1 MGNTYKFDRMFI
13 PLYTQTLTICL
24 HDTQAQNDKILIML
38 PDFRV
43 RQRDYLL
50 EISRALTQELD
61 REKLL
66 ARILK
71 IAIEMLAGQ
80 AGIIALKQ
88 TEGWRVAAAHG
99 IAPAFL
105 SYLAPLLAE
114 EKVAE
119 LDVRE
124 LNRMLKEL
132 TYTASMGLLNGTAL
146 PLAAHGQVIG
156 VIFIFRNYP
165 DLFTPNDRVLLQ
177 SFANQAAIAVYNAQ
191 LYGQVSYEKQRLD
204 ALLDSAADGILILNA
219 DHTIERV
226 NLAFE
231 KLYNRSRAE
240 ITGRQHN
247 EIIRW
252 AVEPQ
257 GKTLEEAI
265 ANGWPLT
272 PNATLYVEGDLKR
285 PEPPPIPIGVT
296 YAPLLSSEGKLRNV
310 IVSVR
315 DITHFRT
322 AEEIKSTFISIVSH
336 ELRTPVAL
344 IKGYAS
350 TLRRDDAKWDKHTIS
365 DSLAVIEEEADRLSK
380 MIDDLLDASRL
391 QAGGL
396 SLNRA
401 DVSLS
406 TVAGRV
412 AERFA
417 SQSTKHKIVAEFPE
431 KFPVILA
438 DETRIEQVIAN
449 LVSNSL
455 KYATHGEIRISGSVR
470 PEQVIVCVSDE
481 GPGIE
486 AKDLPHIFDRFY
498 RSTNAVKQTKGAG
511 LGLYLARAII
521 EAHGGRIWAD
531 ASTGFPPSGTMR
543 RAQSDSS
550 AQRPKP
556 DSGARICFSLPR

>member
-1 MGNTYKFDRMFI
+1 
-13 PLYTQTLTICL
+13 
-24 HDTQAQNDKILIML
+24 ML

-61 REKLL
+61 LEKLL
-66 ARILK
+66 ARILR

-80 AGIIALKQ
+80 AGLITLKDQ
-88 TEGWRVAAAHG
+88 EGWRVAAAHG

-105 SYLAPLLAE
+105 SYLSPLLAE
-114 EKVAE
+114 ENVRE

-146 PLAAHGQVIG
+146 PLATHGEVIG

-165 DLFTPNDRVLLQ
+165 DLFTQNDRILLQ
-177 SFANQAAIAVYNAQ
+177 SFADQAAIAVFNAQ

-219 DHTIERV
+219 DLTIERV
-226 NLAFE
+226 NDAFE
-231 KLYNRSRAE
+231 RMYGKTHDDLASLPHDE
-240 ITGRQHN
+240 IV
-247 EIIRW
+247 RW
-252 AVEPQ
+252 AGEPQ
-257 GKTLEEAI
+257 GSTLNEAI

-272 PNATLYVEGDLKR
+272 PNATLYVEGDLER
-285 PEPPPIPIGVT
+285 ELQPPLPVGVT
-296 YAPLLSSEGKLRNV
+296 YAPLLSAEGKLRNI

-322 AEEIKSTFISIVSH
+322 ADEIKATFISIVSH
-336 ELRTPVAL
+336 ELRTPVTL

-350 TLRRDDAKWDKHTIS
+350 TLRRDDARWDKSTIS
-365 DSLAVIEEEADRLSK
+365 ESLAVIEEEADRLSK
-380 MIDDLLDASRL
+380 LVDDLLDASRL

-396 SLNRA
+396 TLNRA
-401 DVSLS
+401 DVSLPNL
-406 TVAGRV
+406 ARRV
-412 AERFA
+412 AEKFSA
-417 SQSTKHKIVAEFPE
+417 QSKQHHIVADFPE
-431 KFPVILA
+431 RFPIVLA
-438 DETRIEQVIAN
+438 DETRVEQVVIN
-449 LVSNSL
+449 LVSNAL
-455 KYATHGEIRISGSVR
+455 KYAPKGEIKISGTVH
-470 PEQVIVCVSDE
+470 PEQVVVCVSDQ

-511 LGLYLARAII
+511 LGLFLARAIV

-531 ASTGFPPSGTMR
+531 
-543 RAQSDSS
+543 
-550 AQRPKP
+550 PKP
-556 DSGARICFSLPR
+556 DTGARICFSLPR

>member
-1 MGNTYKFDRMFI
+1 
-13 PLYTQTLTICL
+13 
-24 HDTQAQNDKILIML
+24 ML

-66 ARILK
+66 ARILR

-80 AGIIALKQ
+80 AGLIALK
-88 TEGWRVAAAHG
+88 ERDGWRVSAAHG

-105 SYLAPLLAE
+105 SYLTPLLAE
-114 EKVAE
+114 ENVRE
-119 LDVRE
+119 LDVVE

-156 VIFIFRNYP
+156 VIFIFRNYQ
-165 DLFTPNDRVLLQ
+165 DLFTPNDRVILQ
-177 SFANQAAIAVYNAQ
+177 SFADQAAIAVYNAQ
-191 LYGQVSYEKQRLD
+191 LYEQVAYEKQRLD

-219 DHTIERV
+219 DLTIERV
-226 NLAFE
+226 NDAFE
-231 KLYNRSRAE
+231 RIYGKRDDELVNLSHDE
-240 ITGRQHN
+240 VL
-247 EIIRW
+247 RW
-252 AVEPQ
+252 ASPPQ
-257 GKTLEEAI
+257 DSTLNEAI

-272 PNATLYVEGDLKR
+272 PNATLYVEGDLER
-285 PEPPPIPIGVT
+285 PLPPPLPVGVT
-296 YAPLLSSEGKLRNV
+296 YAPLLSTDGKLRNV

-322 AEEIKSTFISIVSH
+322 ADEIKSTFISIVSH
-336 ELRTPVAL
+336 ELRTPATL

-401 DVSLS
+401 DVSLPNLS
-406 TVAGRV
+406 KRV
-412 AERFA
+412 AERF
-417 SQSTKHKIVAEFPE
+417 SVQSKKHTIVTDFPE
-431 KFPVILA
+431 KFPIVLA
-438 DETRIEQVIAN
+438 DETRLEQVITN
-449 LVSNSL
+449 LVSNAL
-455 KYATHGEIRISGSVR
+455 KYAAGGEIKISGTAR
-470 PEQVIVCVSDE
+470 PEQVVICVSDE

-486 AKDLPHIFDRFY
+486 AK
-498 RSTNAVKQTKGAG
+498 
-511 LGLYLARAII
+511 
-521 EAHGGRIWAD
+521 
-531 ASTGFPPSGTMR
+531 
-543 RAQSDSS
+543 
-550 AQRPKP
+550 
-556 DSGARICFSLPR
+556 

>member
-1 MGNTYKFDRMFI
+1 
-13 PLYTQTLTICL
+13 
-24 HDTQAQNDKILIML
+24 ML

-61 REKLL
+61 LEKLL

-80 AGIIALKQ
+80 AGLIALK
-88 TEGWRVAAAHG
+88 EPDGWRVAAAHG

-105 SYLAPLLAE
+105 SYLTPLLAE
-114 EKVAE
+114 ENVRE
-119 LDVRE
+119 LNVSE

-146 PLAAHGQVIG
+146 PLVAHGYVIG

-177 SFANQAAIAVYNAQ
+177 SFADQAAIAVFNAR

-219 DHTIERV
+219 DHTIERC

-231 KLYNRSRAE
+231 KLYGEPRE
-240 ITGRQHN
+240 KIVGTEHVD
-247 EIIRW
+247 IIRW
-252 AVEPQ
+252 AQDPQ
-257 GKTLEEAI
+257 GKTLDEAESG
-265 ANGWPLT
+265 GWPLT
-272 PNATLYVEGDLKR
+272 PNVTLYVEGDLER
-285 PEPPPIPIGVT
+285 PLPPALPVGVT
-296 YAPLLSSEGKLRNV
+296 YAPLLSDDGKLSNI
-310 IVSVR
+310 IVTVR

-322 AEEIKSTFISIVSH
+322 ADEIKSTFISIVSH

-350 TLRRDDAKWDKHTIS
+350 TLRRDDAKWDKSTIS

-396 SLNRA
+396 NLNRA
-401 DVSLS
+401 DVSLPGL
-406 TVAGRV
+406 ANRV
-412 AERFA
+412 VERFA
-417 SQSTKHKIVAEFPE
+417 TQSNKHNIAADFPE
-431 KFPVILA
+431 RFPIILA
-438 DETRIEQVIAN
+438 DERRLEQVITN
-449 LVSNSL
+449 LVSNAL
-455 KYATHGEIRISGSVR
+455 KYAPSGEIKISGQVR
-470 PEQVIVCVSDE
+470 SDQVIICVSDE

-486 AKDLPHIFDRFY
+486 SKDLPHIFDRFY
-498 RSTNAVKQTKGAG
+498 RSSKALKQTKGAG

-531 ASTGFPPSGTMR
+531 
-543 RAQSDSS
+543 
-550 AQRPKP
+550 PKA

>member
-1 MGNTYKFDRMFI
+1 
-13 PLYTQTLTICL
+13 
-24 HDTQAQNDKILIML
+24 ML

-66 ARILK
+66 ARILR

-80 AGIIALKQ
+80 AGLIALKQ
-88 TEGWRVAAAHG
+88 AEGWRVAAAHG

-105 SYLAPLLAE
+105 SYLTPLLAE

-119 LDVRE
+119 LDVNE

-132 TYTASMGLLNGTAL
+132 TYTASMGLLNGTGL
-146 PLAAHGQVIG
+146 PLAAHGRVIG

-165 DLFTPNDRVLLQ
+165 DLFTHNDRMLLQ
-177 SFANQAAIAVYNAQ
+177 SFADQAAIAVYNAQ

-204 ALLDSAADGILILNA
+204 ALLDSAADGIIILNA
-219 DHTIERV
+219 DLTIERV
-226 NLAFE
+226 NDAFE
-231 KLYNRSRAE
+231 RMYGKTHDELAGLPHE
-240 ITGRQHN
+240 
-247 EIIRW
+247 EVIRW
-252 AVEPQ
+252 RGEPQ
-257 GKTLEEAI
+257 GTTLEEAI

-272 PNATLYVEGDLKR
+272 PNATLYVEGDLER
-285 PEPPPIPIGVT
+285 PEPPTLPIGIT
-296 YAPLLSSEGKLRNV
+296 YAPLLSEEGKLRNI

-322 AEEIKSTFISIVSH
+322 AEEIKSTFISVVSH

-365 DSLAVIEEEADRLSK
+365 DSLAVIEEEADRLSQ

-396 SLNRA
+396 SLNKA
-401 DVSLS
+401 DVSLP

-412 AERFA
+412 AERFGT
-417 SQSTKHKIVAEFPE
+417 QSTKHRIVAEFPE
-431 KFPVILA
+431 KFPTILA
-438 DETRIEQVIAN
+438 DETRIEQVVSN

-455 KYATHGEIRISGSVR
+455 KYAPSGEIRISGSAR
-470 PEQVIVCVSDE
+470 PEQVVVCVSDE

-511 LGLYLARAII
+511 LGLYLARAIV

-531 ASTGFPPSGTMR
+531 
-543 RAQSDSS
+543 
-550 AQRPKP
+550 PKP

>member
-1 MGNTYKFDRMFI
+1 
-13 PLYTQTLTICL
+13 
-24 HDTQAQNDKILIML
+24 ML

-61 REKLL
+61 LEKLL
-66 ARILK
+66 ARILR

-80 AGIIALKQ
+80 AGIIALK
-88 TEGWRVAAAHG
+88 EAGWRVAAAHG

-105 SYLAPLLAE
+105 SYLTPLLAE
-114 EKVAE
+114 ENVRE
-119 LDVRE
+119 LNVDE

-177 SFANQAAIAVYNAQ
+177 SFADQAAIAVFNAR
-191 LYGQVSYEKQRLD
+191 LYGEVSYEKQRLD

-219 DHTIERV
+219 DLTIERV
-226 NLAFE
+226 NDAFE
-231 KLYNRSRAE
+231 RIY
-240 ITGRQHN
+240 GRTHDELVN
-247 EIIRW
+247 LSHDEVLRW
-252 AVEPQ
+252 ANAPQ
-257 GKTLEEAI
+257 GSTLNEAI

-272 PNATLYVEGDLKR
+272 PNATLYVEGDLER
-285 PEPPPIPIGVT
+285 PLPPPIAVGIT
-296 YAPLLSSEGKLRNV
+296 YAPLLSNDSRLRNI

-322 AEEIKSTFISIVSH
+322 ADEIKSTFISIVSH
-336 ELRTPVAL
+336 ELRTPVTL

-396 SLNRA
+396 SLSRG
-401 DVSLS
+401 DVSLPRL
-406 TVAGRV
+406 AKRI
-412 AERFA
+412 AEKLT
-417 SQSTKHKIVAEFPE
+417 SQSRQHTIVTDFPE
-431 KFPVILA
+431 NFPVLLA
-438 DETRIEQVIAN
+438 DETRIEQVLIN
-449 LVSNSL
+449 LVSNAI
-455 KYATHGEIRISGSVR
+455 KYAPQGEIKISGQVR
-470 PEQVIVCVSDE
+470 PEQVVICVSDQ
-481 GPGIE
+481 GPGID
-486 AKDLPHIFDRFY
+486 ARDLPHIFDRFY

-511 LGLYLARAII
+511 LGLYLARAIV

-531 ASTGFPPSGTMR
+531 
-543 RAQSDSS
+543 
-550 AQRPKP
+550 PKP
-556 DSGARICFSLPR
+556 DSGARICFSLLR

>member
-1 MGNTYKFDRMFI
+1 
-13 PLYTQTLTICL
+13 
-24 HDTQAQNDKILIML
+24 ML

-61 REKLL
+61 LEKLL
-66 ARILK
+66 ARILR
-71 IAIEMLAGQ
+71 ISIEMLAGQ
-80 AGIIALKQ
+80 AGLIALKEH
-88 TEGWRVAAAHG
+88 EGWRVATAHG

-105 SYLAPLLAE
+105 SYLTPLLAE
-114 EKVAE
+114 ETVRE
-119 LDVRE
+119 LDVSE

-132 TYTASMGLLNGTAL
+132 TYTASQGLLNGTAL

-165 DLFTPNDRVLLQ
+165 DTFTTNDRILLQ
-177 SFANQAAIAVYNAQ
+177 SFADQAAIAVYNAR

-204 ALLDSAADGILILNA
+204 ALLHSAADGILILRE
-219 DHTIERV
+219 DHTIERC

-231 KLYNRSRAE
+231 KLFGEPRD
-240 ITGRQHN
+240 
-247 EIIRW
+247 EIIGKDHSQIIQW
-252 AVEPQ
+252 ARNPQ
-257 GKTLEEAI
+257 GRTLDEAE
-265 ANGWPLT
+265 AGGWPLT
-272 PNATLYVEGDLKR
+272 PNATLYVEGDLER
-285 PEPPPIPIGVT
+285 PLPPPLPVGVT
-296 YAPLLSSEGKLRNV
+296 YAPLLSTEGKLRNI

-322 AEEIKSTFISIVSH
+322 ADEIKSTFISIVSH
-336 ELRTPVAL
+336 ELRTPVTL

-350 TLRRDDAKWDKHTIS
+350 TLRRDDAKWDKSTIS

-396 SLNRA
+396 TLSKG
-401 DVSLS
+401 DVSLQS
-406 TVAGRV
+406 LSSRV

-417 SQSTKHKIVAEFPE
+417 VQSGNHTLVIDFPE
-431 KFPVILA
+431 KFPIMVA
-438 DETRIEQVIAN
+438 DETRIEQVIVN
-449 LVSNSL
+449 LVSNAL
-455 KYATHGEIRISGSVR
+455 KYAPKGEIKISGSVH
-470 PEQVIVCVSDE
+470 PQQVVICVSDE
-481 GPGIE
+481 GAGID
-486 AKDLPHIFDRFY
+486 ARDLPHIFDRFY
-498 RSTNAVKQTKGAG
+498 RSTRAAKQTKGAG

-531 ASTGFPPSGTMR
+531 
-543 RAQSDSS
+543 
-550 AQRPKP
+550 PKP

>member
-1 MGNTYKFDRMFI
+1 
-13 PLYTQTLTICL
+13 
-24 HDTQAQNDKILIML
+24 ML

-61 REKLL
+61 LEKLL
-66 ARILK
+66 ARILR

-80 AGIIALKQ
+80 AGIIALK
-88 TEGWRVAAAHG
+88 EDGWRVATAHG

-105 SYLAPLLAE
+105 SYLSPLLE
-114 EKVAE
+114 EENVRE
-119 LDVRE
+119 LNVSE

-156 VIFIFRNYP
+156 VIFIFRNYQ
-165 DLFTPNDRVLLQ
+165 DLFTPNDRVILQ
-177 SFANQAAIAVYNAQ
+177 SFADQAAIAVFNAR

-219 DHTIERV
+219 DLTIERV
-226 NLAFE
+226 NDAFE
-231 KLYNRSRAE
+231 RIYGKTNDELVNLSHDE
-240 ITGRQHN
+240 VICWLHD
-247 EIIRW
+247 
-252 AVEPQ
+252 PQ
-257 GKTLEEAI
+257 GSTLDEAI

-272 PNATLYVEGDLKR
+272 PNATLYVEGDLNR
-285 PEPPPIPIGVT
+285 PLPTPIPIGVT
-296 YAPLLSSEGKLRNV
+296 YAPLLSNDGKLRNV

-322 AEEIKSTFISIVSH
+322 ADEMKSTFISIVSH

-350 TLRRDDAKWDKHTIS
+350 TLRRDDARWDKSTIN

-380 MIDDLLDASRL
+380 MVDDLLDASRL

-401 DVSLS
+401 DVSLPS
-406 TVAGRV
+406 LAKRV
-412 AERFA
+412 AERF
-417 SQSTKHKIVAEFPE
+417 STQSNKHTIVAEFPE
-431 KFPVILA
+431 KFPIVLA
-438 DETRIEQVIAN
+438 DETRIEQVVSN
-449 LVSNSL
+449 LVSNAI
-455 KYATHGEIRISGSVR
+455 KYAPNGEIKITGTVR
-470 PEQVIVCVSDE
+470 PEQIIICVSDE

-511 LGLYLARAII
+511 LGLYLAKAIV
-521 EAHGGRIWAD
+521 EAHGGQIWAD
-531 ASTGFPPSGTMR
+531 
-543 RAQSDSS
+543 
-550 AQRPKP
+550 PKP

>member
-1 MGNTYKFDRMFI
+1 MLQSLN
-13 PLYTQTLTICL
+13 
-24 HDTQAQNDKILIML
+24 ML

-61 REKLL
+61 LEKLL
-66 ARILK
+66 TRILR
-71 IAIEMLAGQ
+71 ISIEMLAGQ
-80 AGIIALKQ
+80 AGLIALKEQ
-88 TEGWRVAAAHG
+88 EGWRVATAHG

-105 SYLAPLLAE
+105 SYLTPLLAE
-114 EKVAE
+114 ENVRE

-132 TYTASMGLLNGTAL
+132 TYTASMGLLNGTGL
-146 PLAAHGQVIG
+146 RLAAHGQVIG

-165 DLFTPNDRVLLQ
+165 DLFTHNDSVLLQ
-177 SFANQAAIAVYNAQ
+177 SFADQAAIAVFNAR
-191 LYGQVSYEKQRLD
+191 LYGQVSFEKQRLD
-204 ALLDSAADGILILNA
+204 ALLDSAADGIIILNA
-219 DHTIERV
+219 DLTIERV
-226 NLAFE
+226 NDAFE
-231 KLYNRSRAE
+231 RFYGKTHHELVNVPHDE
-240 ITGRQHN
+240 VIQ
-247 EIIRW
+247 W
-252 AVEPQ
+252 AGEPQ
-257 GKTLEEAI
+257 GSPLDEAI

-272 PNATLYVEGDLKR
+272 PNATLYVEGDLR
-285 PEPPPIPIGVT
+285 RDFPSTLPVGIT
-296 YAPLLSSEGKLRNV
+296 YAPLISPEGRLRNI

-315 DITHFRT
+315 DISHFRT
-322 AEEIKSTFISIVSH
+322 ADEIKATFISIVSH
-336 ELRTPVAL
+336 ELRTPVTL

-350 TLRRDDAKWDKHTIS
+350 TLRRDDAKWDKATIS

-401 DVSLS
+401 DVSLP
-406 TVAGRV
+406 ALAKRV
-412 AERFA
+412 AERFTT
-417 SQSTKHKIVAEFPE
+417 QTKKHSIVADFPE
-431 KFPVILA
+431 KFPIVLA
-438 DETRIEQVIAN
+438 DETRIEQVMVN
-449 LVSNSL
+449 LVSNAL
-455 KYATHGEIRISGSVR
+455 KYAPDGEIKISGSLH
-470 PEQVIVCVSDE
+470 PEQVVICVSDQ

-531 ASTGFPPSGTMR
+531 
-543 RAQSDSS
+543 
-550 AQRPKP
+550 PKP
-556 DSGARICFSLPR
+556 DTGARICFSLPR